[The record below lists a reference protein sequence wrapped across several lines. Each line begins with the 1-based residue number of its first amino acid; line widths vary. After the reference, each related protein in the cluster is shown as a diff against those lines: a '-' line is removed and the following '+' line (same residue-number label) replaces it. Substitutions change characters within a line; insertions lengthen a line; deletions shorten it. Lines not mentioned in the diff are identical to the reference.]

1 MHCNRSLLKKD
12 ELSKLKEALEHDKG
26 IMEHSY
32 GRDDGEG
39 GMVKVCLW
47 NQPGDDITGIIARS
61 EKMAGTFEQ
70 VIKNFHGAE
79 LIDGR
84 PGHKLLFT
92 RTTTSVNE
100 NEANHHNCL

>member
-1 MHCNRSLLKKD
+1 
-12 ELSKLKEALEHDKG
+12 
-26 IMEHSY
+26 MEHSY

-70 VIKNFHGAE
+70 VIFRLGLLWGFFHHY
-79 LIDGR
+79 
-84 PGHKLLFT
+84 PQPLLAVPIT
-92 RTTTSVNE
+92 CARASDE
-100 NEANHHNCL
+100 